1 MDYKFDKKVTA
12 ELLSDSSTYA
22 FILLCIIL
30 SYLPENQD
38 DLAEVDVEELLI
50 DLEEEFKCKIPEEN
64 ENKINAAITAL
75 TTDLF
80 YRSSSAMKAIA
91 LSFSDGDIGDIANGG
106 DEDVEACEIL
116 WAALE
121 VGLINDTSFIES
133 VAEFSP
139 HVMQEVNKILDNES
153 EDSEVDELDE
163 MMRDPY
169 YHKYISYHIMQLT
182 SQLVKLGVESSI
194 IKDIW
199 IDYTSSVDQLI

>member
-91 LSFSDGDIGDIANGG
+91 LAFSDGDIGDIANGG

-139 HVMQEVNKILDNES
+139 HVMQEVNEILDNES

-199 IDYTSSVDQLI
+199 LDYTSSVDQLI

>member
-30 SYLPENQD
+30 AYLPEGQD

-121 VGLINDTSFIES
+121 VGLINDISFIES

-139 HVMQEVNKILDNES
+139 HVMQEVNEILDNES

-182 SQLVKLGVESSI
+182 SQLVKLGVESSV

-199 IDYTSSVDQLI
+199 LDYTSSVDQLI

>member
-12 ELLSDSSTYA
+12 ELLSNSSTYA

-30 SYLPENQD
+30 AYLPEGQD

-50 DLEEEFKCKIPEEN
+50 DLEEEFKCKISEEN

-121 VGLINDTSFIES
+121 VGLINDISFIES

-139 HVMQEVNKILDNES
+139 SVMQEVNEILDNES
-153 EDSEVDELDE
+153 EDTEIDELNE

-182 SQLVKLGVESSI
+182 SQLVKLGVESSV

-199 IDYTSSVDQLI
+199 LDYTSSVDQLI